1 MSSNKTISFN
11 LNTLTENYIKKKN
24 SLFRSKTLGV
34 KFQIKKILSKNID
47 IQHCFQV
54 MKTKRSNRGISD
66 IENCK
71 ALFKTFNNFYSYISL
86 NNNEDDTDNLLSEI
100 SWVIFHKK
108 YKKNTLIKRPGE
120 KNELFYLLMTGKV
133 QKVSLVFKRE
143 KITLEEY
150 LIYLLKMKLM
160 KEYEILKK
168 CKQLNKS
175 TMNIN
180 YNNIEYFCEKNPK
193 YNYSDLLKKAIDD
206 IIKLGF
212 NLKKLNKCEENFEIP
227 SIKSYLMIG
236 RINKDLKSHINK
248 GPTIYLYIPTY
259 ELSST
264 LSKGDY
270 FGFLNKDIF
279 SEYSSYICI
288 EDCDIGYINKNKIG
302 ESSIFEQ
309 IDYLFSKYFS
319 KNKNKYYI
327 FKDIGIEIF
336 NNNYSSLF
344 NYMKFKKGDKI
355 FLQGS
360 LNEGIYLIKD
370 GEIKIST
377 YSKLND
383 LSKLILYLV
392 WSLKGFREHVPPS
405 EFNNIINE
413 NNKNNE
419 INDNISYEGEEKYFD
434 FGILKEGD
442 IFGLNEL
449 YNYNTSIYNFKA
461 ECISKEAS
469 LFYINKNNFNL
480 ILSKERS
487 LYNSVIEKVELRI
500 KYMIGTIKNYKRNM
514 TIDVEN
520 NHKKENTKIRIYNNN
535 NNIVN
540 KPVICKNL
548 KTDFIATSWNKSK
561 DKDNFTKQSEDKI
574 PSIKMKH
581 INKSSVNLTLNN
593 KNAYNIRQK
602 LLKNEMI
609 KSQDKNI
616 KFNNNRYNINFN
628 NVISNDLFKYFT
640 INKPDFYQNYMK
652 GNNLIKNNTY
662 NSIIYK
668 KDKNKF
674 KYNFTTPNK
683 IVKNNRDIFTFDKA
697 KENKKDILPFLGLN
711 LNK

>member
-1 MSSNKTISFN
+1 M
-11 LNTLTENYIKKKN
+11 
-24 SLFRSKTLGV
+24 
-34 KFQIKKILSKNID
+34 
-47 IQHCFQV
+47 
-54 MKTKRSNRGISD
+54 
-66 IENCK
+66 
-71 ALFKTFNNFYSYISL
+71 
-86 NNNEDDTDNLLSEI
+86 
-100 SWVIFHKK
+100 
-108 YKKNTLIKRPGE
+108 
-120 KNELFYLLMTGKV
+120 
-133 QKVSLVFKRE
+133 
-143 KITLEEY
+143 
-150 LIYLLKMKLM
+150 
-160 KEYEILKK
+160 
-168 CKQLNKS
+168 
-175 TMNIN
+175 
-180 YNNIEYFCEKNPK
+180 
-193 YNYSDLLKKAIDD
+193 
-206 IIKLGF
+206 
-212 NLKKLNKCEENFEIP
+212 
-227 SIKSYLMIG
+227 
-236 RINKDLKSHINK
+236 
-248 GPTIYLYIPTY
+248 
-259 ELSST
+259 
-264 LSKGDY
+264 
-270 FGFLNKDIF
+270 
-279 SEYSSYICI
+279 
-288 EDCDIGYINKNKIG
+288 
-302 ESSIFEQ
+302 
-309 IDYLFSKYFS
+309 
-319 KNKNKYYI
+319 
-327 FKDIGIEIF
+327 
-336 NNNYSSLF
+336 
-344 NYMKFKKGDKI
+344 
-355 FLQGS
+355 
-360 LNEGIYLIKD
+360 
-370 GEIKIST
+370 
-377 YSKLND
+377 
-383 LSKLILYLV
+383 

-535 NNIVN
+535 NNIFN